1 MENIKLNEEIKNK
14 INSLIGFVSSITAN
28 LDDDFAIEDGITIS
42 EGWDVF
48 VQPVLDMIDNKQNND

>member
-28 LDDDFAIEDGITIS
+28 LDDDFTIEDGLTIS
-42 EGWDVF
+42 EGWDAF
-48 VQPVLDMIDNKQNND
+48 VEPVLDIIENN